1 MIGVGSYRVPLKRFY
16 DIEAL
21 RIRIR
26 IGFWGILCYNVNNK
40 ELQSIALL
48 RTQASVYRTQARP
61 PSWTI
66 GKELLCSASACSGH
80 LGWGMALVWLLPF
93 SLLLNLARTRPAL
106 QGNSEAK
113 VES

>member
-26 IGFWGILCYNVNNK
+26 IRFWGILCYNVNNK

-48 RTQASVYRTQARP
+48 RTQASVDTGEAAKLDHRKGTVV
-61 PSWTI
+61 
-66 GKELLCSASACSGH
+66 LCVRLFWALGMGH
-80 LGWGMALVWLLPF
+80 GTGLFWLLPF

-106 QGNSEAK
+106 QGNFEAK